1 MPRKKASK
9 EVRRKDERL
18 LIKKSAVRDFLRT
31 RDFDIPGVD
40 TVAVGDE
47 ALSEMDLRVQRL
59 LEAAV
64 SRAARNGRKTLK
76 PQDF

>member
-9 EVRRKDERL
+9 GARSEDERL
-18 LIKKSAVRDFLRT
+18 LIKKSAVRDRLR
-31 RDFDIPGVD
+31 RDFRIPGGGA
-40 TVAVGDE
+40 VAVGDE